1 MSSARS
7 GSRRLLVVA
16 GLVALLHVLALSAA
30 AAPASAHA
38 SLVSTDPPEGA
49 VLDQA
54 PDVVTFTF
62 DERVSLTDQ
71 GLLVFDAR
79 GEPIEAEA
87 SAVDLV
93 VTADLIGNLDDG
105 TYVVTY
111 RVVSADGHPIAG
123 SLTFSIG
130 AASKTVVAP
139 DVATADASG
148 PMKAVVGIV
157 QALGY
162 VGLLIA
168 AGLVVFQCWV
178 LGGARFS
185 PAVRGLIVRVHRAA
199 TGLALVAWAAAVPLD
214 GAYQQGLGFSGAV
227 RAEAIDLALV
237 GDNLVV
243 LGLISVGLVL
253 GLLAP
258 RARDFATL
266 GAALAIAAPAV
277 IGHTRAYEPVA
288 LLVVTDGL
296 HLAAGA
302 TWLGGLVGLVLTLPS
317 LAGRAG
323 DAAEVLTRFSGVAAG
338 VLGLLVV
345 SGTLLA
351 WRIIGSWSGLVGTT
365 YGRLLIIKLCVVAVA
380 VAVALWNRTR
390 LLPRARDAV
399 GHAETQ
405 RAAGV
410 VRRAV
415 RLEAVLL
422 VAVLG
427 VTGFLTNQS
436 PGVEPAAAV
445 SAPGRVEQGRVGEY
459 QALITLD
466 PGTRGPNTLALQIQD
481 RAGEPLDLFAAPE
494 VSINSSSVDL
504 GSLVLSPV
512 GAGTYT
518 ASVVFPAS
526 GQWQAQVSLRA
537 SEFDNPVTIVE
548 LDVQ

>member
-1 MSSARS
+1 MSCARS
-7 GSRRLLVVA
+7 GSRRPLVVA
-16 GLVALLHVLALSAA
+16 GLVALLCALSLALAA
-30 AAPASAHA
+30 SPAAAHA
-38 SLVSTDPPEGA
+38 SLVSTDPAEGA
-49 VLDQA
+49 VLRQA
-54 PDVVTFTF
+54 PDAVTFTF
-62 DERVSLTDQ
+62 DERVSLTDD
-71 GLLVFDAR
+71 GVLVFDAR
-79 GEPIEAEA
+79 GEPIEANA
-87 SAVDLV
+87 SAVDEV
-93 VTADLIGNLDDG
+93 VTADLPSELDDG

-111 RVVSADGHPIAG
+111 RVISADGHPIAG
-123 SLTFSIG
+123 SLTFSVG
-130 AASKTVVAP
+130 AASEKVKPP
-139 DVATADASG
+139 DVAAADSG
-148 PMKAVVGIV
+148 GSIETLLGLV

-168 AGLVVFQCWV
+168 VGLVVFQCWV
-178 LGGARFS
+178 LGGSRLTPIARD
-185 PAVRGLIVRVHRAA
+185 LLTRVHWAA
-199 TGLALVAWAAAVPLD
+199 TGLAILAWAAAVPLD
-214 GAYQQGLGFSGAV
+214 GAYQQGLGIHGAL

-243 LGLISVGLVL
+243 LGLISAGLGL

-288 LLVVTDGL
+288 LLVITDGL

-302 TWLGGLVGLVLTLPS
+302 TWLGGLVGLALTLPS

-323 DAAEVLTRFSGVAAG
+323 DAAAVLTRFSGVAAG
-338 VLGLLVV
+338 LLLLLVV

-351 WRIIGSWSGLVGTT
+351 WRIIGSWSDLFGTT
-365 YGRLLIIKLCVVAVA
+365 YGLLLIIKVGIVAVA

-390 LLPRARDAV
+390 LLPQARDAV

-415 RLEAVLL
+415 RLEAVLV

-436 PGVEPAAAV
+436 PGVEPAAV
-445 SAPGRVEQGRVGEY
+445 SAPPGVEQGTVGEY

-481 RAGEPLDLFAAPE
+481 LAGEPVDLFARPE
-494 VSINSSSVDL
+494 VSIRSSSVAL
-504 GSLVLSPV
+504 GSLVLSPG

-518 ASVVFPAS
+518 ASLVFPSS
-526 GQWQAQVSLRA
+526 GPWQAQVSFRTSKFNNL
-537 SEFDNPVTIVE
+537 VTIVE
-548 LDVQ
+548 LDVR